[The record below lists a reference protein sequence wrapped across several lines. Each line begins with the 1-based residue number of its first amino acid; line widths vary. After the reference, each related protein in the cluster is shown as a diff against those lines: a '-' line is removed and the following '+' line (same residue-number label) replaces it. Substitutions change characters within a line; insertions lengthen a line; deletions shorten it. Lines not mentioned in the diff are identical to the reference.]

1 MVNNDKCC
9 GFLGLQ
15 FLTHK
20 HIVTGG
26 VQDWWCAMAKCG
38 WWPDQIRGNYWC
50 GFVIACLSTDHVW
63 KTSRI
68 ISFLLMLNTPEKP
81 WYAIGAIHFG
91 CPWGGN
97 MSCSFSMQRDGNKVV
112 VFISE
117 TKRYRKFEALSL
129 AGGINAYINDQLSR
143 TSLFTRTWTSSWR
156 TAKPDTCEW
165 IVGYPGLPR
174 ILLQWRLW
182 VTVLFFALSRHV
194 DTIGKRHPAYSL
206 GVFFMH
212 HACISPS
219 SLVQT
224 RLEKQVGKAIRDKIM
239 DTPFQ
244 KDFEEEL
251 KDARTWVGSLRKWW
265 LHIASSFSL
274 FVSGYPYHFGT
285 ERRMWIPD
293 SIRFGG
299 FIPSNC
305 HFAPKFALFC
315 ARFRWNQGPP
325 PWPPQPPG
333 PVAARLGRRREVH
346 LRGAQLSDGGG
357 SAGRVLRGAAGD
369 LSERHG
375 LRGPRQGGG
384 RWDGGMVGGR
394 WGI

>member
-1 MVNNDKCC
+1 
-9 GFLGLQ
+9 
-15 FLTHK
+15 
-20 HIVTGG
+20 
-26 VQDWWCAMAKCG
+26 
-38 WWPDQIRGNYWC
+38 
-50 GFVIACLSTDHVW
+50 
-63 KTSRI
+63 
-68 ISFLLMLNTPEKP
+68 
-81 WYAIGAIHFG
+81 
-91 CPWGGN
+91 
-97 MSCSFSMQRDGNKVV
+97 
-112 VFISE
+112 
-117 TKRYRKFEALSL
+117 
-129 AGGINAYINDQLSR
+129 
-143 TSLFTRTWTSSWR
+143 
-156 TAKPDTCEW
+156 
-165 IVGYPGLPR
+165 
-174 ILLQWRLW
+174 
-182 VTVLFFALSRHV
+182 
-194 DTIGKRHPAYSL
+194 
-206 GVFFMH
+206 
-212 HACISPS
+212 
-219 SLVQT
+219 
-224 RLEKQVGKAIRDKIM
+224 M

-315 ARFRWNQGPP
+315 AGFRWNQGPP

>member
-129 AGGINAYINDQLSR
+129 AGGINAYINDQLSDESIYEDVDKLMKDR
-143 TSLFTRTWTSSWR
+143 ETWHMWMN
-156 TAKPDTCEW
+156 CW
-165 IVGYPGLPR
+165 
-174 ILLQWRLW
+174 
-182 VTVLFFALSRHV
+182 LSRASPNITTV
-194 DTIGKRHPAYSL
+194 KVVSYSL
-206 GVFFMH
+206 VFRIVPTCRHHWKTPPGILPWCFFMH

>member
-1 MVNNDKCC
+1 MGNLQKVQKGMVNNDKCC

-129 AGGINAYINDQLSR
+129 AGGINAYINDQLSDESIYEDVDKLMKDHKTWQMWMNCWFSGMFR
-143 TSLFTRTWTSSWR
+143 DISRCKGCDFISSILPESSNIIPNILPWILSHAHFSKFTNQAGRQGDSWQDHGHSFPERFWGGTEGCSDLSGIWKWCPHHFLCLFL
-156 TAKPDTCEW
+156 DIC
-165 IVGYPGLPR
+165 R
-174 ILLQWRLW
+174 ILAHL
-182 VTVLFFALSRHV
+182 
-194 DTIGKRHPAYSL
+194 L
-206 GVFFMH
+206 GG
-212 HACISPS
+212 C
-219 SLVQT
+219 
-224 RLEKQVGKAIRDKIM
+224 G
-239 DTPFQ
+239 FQ
-244 KDFEEEL
+244 
-251 KDARTWVGSLRKWW
+251 
-265 LHIASSFSL
+265 
-274 FVSGYPYHFGT
+274 
-285 ERRMWIPD
+285 IPLGLAD
-293 SIRFGG
+293 L
-299 FIPSNC
+299 FIPFN
-305 HFAPKFALFC
+305 P
-315 ARFRWNQGPP
+315 
-325 PWPPQPPG
+325 
-333 PVAARLGRRREVH
+333 
-346 LRGAQLSDGGG
+346 
-357 SAGRVLRGAAGD
+357 
-369 LSERHG
+369 
-375 LRGPRQGGG
+375 
-384 RWDGGMVGGR
+384 
-394 WGI
+394 

>member
-129 AGGINAYINDQLSR
+129 AGGINAYINDQLSDESIYEDVDKLMKDR
-143 TSLFTRTWTSSWR
+143 ETWHMWMNCWLSRASPNITTVKVVSYSLVFRIVPTCRHHWKTPPGILPWCFFHAPCMHFSEFTRANETWTL
-156 TAKPDTCEW
+156 C
-165 IVGYPGLPR
+165 
-174 ILLQWRLW
+174 LQ
-182 VTVLFFALSRHV
+182 S
-194 DTIGKRHPAYSL
+194 
-206 GVFFMH
+206 
-212 HACISPS
+212 
-219 SLVQT
+219 
-224 RLEKQVGKAIRDKIM
+224 
-239 DTPFQ
+239 
-244 KDFEEEL
+244 
-251 KDARTWVGSLRKWW
+251 
-265 LHIASSFSL
+265 
-274 FVSGYPYHFGT
+274 
-285 ERRMWIPD
+285 
-293 SIRFGG
+293 
-299 FIPSNC
+299 
-305 HFAPKFALFC
+305 
-315 ARFRWNQGPP
+315 
-325 PWPPQPPG
+325 
-333 PVAARLGRRREVH
+333 
-346 LRGAQLSDGGG
+346 
-357 SAGRVLRGAAGD
+357 
-369 LSERHG
+369 
-375 LRGPRQGGG
+375 
-384 RWDGGMVGGR
+384 
-394 WGI
+394 